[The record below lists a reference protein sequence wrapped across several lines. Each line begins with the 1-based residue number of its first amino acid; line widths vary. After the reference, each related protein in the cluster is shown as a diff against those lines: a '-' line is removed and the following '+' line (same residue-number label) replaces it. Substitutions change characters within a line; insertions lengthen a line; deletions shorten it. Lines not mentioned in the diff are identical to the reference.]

1 MKKGKKGSFLESKE
15 NRTIIIVL
23 EVAVLLTI
31 VIITCA
37 VLQGDIVE
45 LFEETTMYVL
55 QNQQTTEEE
64 YVYGTQF
71 VSGDDGAT
79 EKTSSGG
86 ESVAYNYT
94 GSVFPGLNNQQ
105 TQGSTGNTLSDPSG
119 WSKSQIIKTAADAV
133 NKTKAYKNNLTVH
146 HKETFNATVTE
157 CTGGGIVQSVANVMV
172 GWVVKPV
179 DETLNYSNGYAKN
192 SEGETVPI
200 ILPKRGNFSLS
211 ESGVTSANV
220 RRSGNSYVIKL
231 QLVPESVGIGEV
243 PVNNA
248 GSVGYLDVANFDIS
262 FMEVDSADITYKG
275 SSIELHINEQGYV
288 TYAVYKVPLEIE
300 GSAHKG
306 SISGSATFVGEQSEV
321 WTLNY

>member
-1 MKKGKKGSFLESKE
+1 MKKRKKGSFLESKE

-71 VSGDDGAT
+71 VSGDNGAT
-79 EKTSSGG
+79 EKPSSGG

-94 GSVFPGLNNQQ
+94 GSLFPGLNNQQ
-105 TQGSTGNTLSDPSG
+105 TQGSTGSTLSDPSG
-119 WSKSQIIKTAADAV
+119 WSKSQIIKTATDAV

-157 CTGGGIVQSVANVMV
+157 CTGGGIVQSVANIMV

-243 PVNNA
+243 PVHNA

-275 SSIELHINEQGYV
+275 SSVELHINEQGYV